1 MHVLVL
7 YNEPLLEPGDADAA
21 AEQGVL
27 TAVEAACAA
36 MVRQGHTVSRLAVR
50 PAGRQLAQQLAACT
64 ADVVLNLCE
73 AFGAS
78 GHGEAHVAG
87 LLELCRIPFT
97 GSRLEALALVRDK
110 PRTKLLLRGAGL
122 PTPDFY
128 VVEPGLPLPGAL
140 TQPLSEPWLAKPACE
155 DASQGIDQH
164 SVTDDFQVLAKRV
177 SELQQRY
184 GPVMVERYI
193 DGREFNVAVLAM
205 PAPVVLPLAE
215 IEFAPELQWKIVS
228 YAAKWD
234 AAALEYRQTPVRC
247 PAQVDAE
254 LAAGL
259 REVALCAFAI
269 TGLRHYGRIDVRID
283 RLGQIWILEVNG
295 NPDLSPDAGLARALA
310 ASGEEYDRFLARLV
324 EHAWAE
330 SMSERFGPSGTSPKA
345 APAYPSQKMAAI
357 PRETAFPG
365 ALPTSSHHRY
375 RA

>member
-7 YNEPLLEPGDADAA
+7 YNEPLLEPSQADAA
-21 AEQGVL
+21 AEHGVL
-27 TAVEAACAA
+27 AAVEAACAA
-36 MVRQGHTVSRLAVR
+36 LARQGHRASTLAAR
-50 PAGRQLAQQLAACT
+50 PEGKQLAQQLAACT

-87 LLELCRIPFT
+87 LLELCGIPFT

-128 VVEPGLPLPGAL
+128 VVEPGLPLPGPL

-155 DASQGIDQH
+155 DASQGIDLH
-164 SVTDDFQVLAKRV
+164 SVTTDAQVLATRV

-184 GPVMVERYI
+184 GTVMVERYI
-193 DGREFNVAVLAM
+193 DGREFNIGVLAM
-205 PAPVVLPLAE
+205 PKPVVLPLAE
-215 IEFAPELQWKIVS
+215 IEFAPELPWKIVS

-234 AAALEYRQTPVRC
+234 AAAPEYRQTPVRC
-247 PAQVDAE
+247 PAQVDTE
-254 LAAGL
+254 LAAAL
-259 REVALCAFAI
+259 RDVALRAFAF
-269 TGLRHYGRIDVRID
+269 TGIRHYGRIDVRVD
-283 RLGQIWILEVNG
+283 RQGRIWILEVNA
-295 NPDLSPDAGLARALA
+295 NPDLSPDAGLARAVA

-330 SMSERFGPSGTSPKA
+330 SMSERTGPGGTP
-345 APAYPSQKMAAI
+345 P
-357 PRETAFPG
+357 
-365 ALPTSSHHRY
+365 
-375 RA
+375 